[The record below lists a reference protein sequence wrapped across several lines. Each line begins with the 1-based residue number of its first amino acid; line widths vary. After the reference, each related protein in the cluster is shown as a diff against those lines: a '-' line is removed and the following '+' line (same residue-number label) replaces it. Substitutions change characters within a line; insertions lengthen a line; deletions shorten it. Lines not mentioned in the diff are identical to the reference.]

1 MINARELTTQ
11 ELDKIGLRALLK
23 ALGPMGMVRFLRQ
36 HERGRG
42 DYTKER
48 HEWLDKVSSKEFAQA
63 VFRRQGT
70 RGGLSSRSRPRR
82 ITRAS

>member
-1 MINARELTTQ
+1 MIKARELTTQ
-11 ELDKIGLRALLK
+11 ELDEIGLRALLK

-48 HEWLDKVSSKEFAQA
+48 HEWLDKVSSKEFARA
-63 VFRRQGT
+63 IIQGHRA
-70 RGGLSSRSRPRR
+70 RGRLSSHLRPRR
-82 ITRAS
+82 SPRA